1 MKHKHTE
8 LMMEYA
14 KDALETD
21 KPWER
26 WEIKRYGENFW
37 DLFKCSRP
45 TWIEHDDYRR
55 KPRTININGF
65 EVPEPYRGELKITGS
80 YFTPYLSDPSD
91 PFMKCDWG
99 DDPEES
105 ELLSLGLIH
114 LTKEAAILHAKA
126 LLSFTKGGDQ

>member
-1 MKHKHTE
+1 MKHKHAE

-26 WEIKRYGENFW
+26 WEHKNQVSDEWRTFTHCHPDWNQDRF
-37 DLFKCSRP
+37 
-45 TWIEHDDYRR
+45 YRR

-65 EVPEPYRGELKITGS
+65 EVPEPYRGEMKYGS
-80 YFTPYLSDPSD
+80 TYYFPWLEGGKGFGYNT
-91 PFMKCDWG
+91 WQG
-99 DDPEES
+99 DEIDGDIFKNGA
-105 ELLSLGLIH
+105 LH
-114 LTKEAAILHAKA
+114 LTKEAAILHSKA

>member
-1 MKHKHTE
+1 MKHKHAE

-26 WEIKRYGENFW
+26 WEISWDMGIWITVGGDLNFLP
-37 DLFKCSRP
+37 DN
-45 TWIEHDDYRR
+45 EYRR